1 MTGQHPDPTAAR
13 AALRVTDLHVTFPG
27 ESGPVHAVRGLSYA
41 VRPGEVLGIVGE
53 SGAGKSAAAQA
64 VLGLLPDGAEVR
76 GSVELDGREL
86 TGLDDV
92 ALSRIRGN
100 GISMVF
106 QDPLSALTPVYSV
119 GSQLVE
125 ALRVHQDLGRKAA
138 RTRAVELLGL
148 VGIPD
153 PHRRADAFPHEF
165 SGGMRQRAVIAMAI
179 ANDPKVIVADEP
191 TTALDVTIQ
200 AQVLDVL
207 RTAREVTGAA
217 VVLITHDLG
226 VVAGFADRV
235 QVMYAGRPVEAGTVD
250 AIYYRPRM
258 PYTVG
263 LLGATPRLDRPSDA
277 PLVPVHGTPP
287 PLTAL
292 PPGCPFA
299 PRCPVAVARCHETEP
314 APAPAVGTTH
324 SAACHR
330 GEEIARGALPR
341 AGIFAGVGE
350 GHAEGGVGAEG
361 AAAGAGEEAA
371 GAEPGCADRAPMG
384 ANRTPLSPQQGVT
397 QGGRARTAP
406 SGPGTPSDASSG
418 RPPDAEATLAWPG
431 PARADRAPTGA
442 NRTPPSPQPGVTQGG
457 RAGTT
462 PPAPPTPP
470 ALLEIDGLVKHFPL
484 TRGTFVKRTIGT
496 VRAVDG
502 ISLVVR
508 EGETLA
514 LVGESG
520 CGKTT
525 TLMEVMD
532 LAAGQAGTV
541 RLFGRDVRELDRAAR
556 RSLRRDL
563 QIVFQ
568 DPTAALDPRMP
579 AGDILAEPLRT
590 HRWPKDRIAAR
601 VPALLETVGLTA
613 ADAGRYPR
621 EFSGGQRQRIAVARA
636 LALEPRLLVL
646 DEPVS
651 ALDVSVQAGVLNLL
665 DELKAR
671 LGLSY
676 LLVAHDLSVVRHT
689 ADRVAVMYLG
699 RIVESGD
706 TADVFAAPA
715 HPYTRALLSAVP
727 LPDPRKERARTRVLL
742 GGDPPSPADVPSGCR
757 FRGRCPLYA
766 TLGAPEQRRCQE
778 QDPQP
783 GPVAPRDGTADRQTP
798 DRSPAP
804 PGAPRPE
811 ASRPEAP
818 RPHAPRPHAPRHEA
832 ACHYASSAPA
842 PP

>member
-1 MTGQHPDPTAAR
+1 MTGQRATAPEPAAVHP
-13 AALRVTDLHVTFPG
+13 ALQVTDLHVTFPG
-27 ESGPVHAVRGLSYA
+27 EHGPVHAVRGLSYA

-53 SGAGKSAAAQA
+53 SGSGKSAAAQA
-64 VLGLLPDGAEVR
+64 VLGLLPDGTAVR

-86 TGLDDV
+86 LGLGDA

-106 QDPLSALTPVYSV
+106 QDPLSALTPVYSI

-125 ALRVHQDLGRKAA
+125 ALRVHQDLSRKAA
-138 RTRAVELLGL
+138 RDRAVELLAL

-153 PHRRADAFPHEF
+153 PRRRADAFPHEF

-179 ANDPKVIVADEP
+179 ANDPRVIVADEP
-191 TTALDVTIQ
+191 TTALDVTVQ
-200 AQVLDVL
+200 AQILDVL

-217 VVLITHDLG
+217 IVLITHDLG

-258 PYTVG
+258 PYTIG
-263 LLGATPRLDRPSDA
+263 LLGATPRLDGPTGV
-277 PLVPVHGTPP
+277 PLTPVHGAPP
-287 PLTAL
+287 SLTAL

-299 PRCPVAVARCHETEP
+299 PRCPVAVPQCHETEP
-314 APAPAVGTTH
+314 DPAPAVPTAVTPSAAVAPATAAPGH
-324 SAACHR
+324 AAACHR
-330 GEEIARGALPR
+330 SEEIASGALPR
-341 AGIFAGVGE
+341 AEVF
-350 GHAEGGVGAEG
+350 
-361 AAAGAGEEAA
+361 AGAGGTPSGGGGSPA
-371 GAEPGCADRAPMG
+371 PPPLADRAPTR
-384 ANRTPLSPQQGVT
+384 ANRTPRTPQQGVT
-397 QGGRARTAP
+397 QGPRPGTAP
-406 SGPGTPSDASSG
+406 PAPPPTPS
-418 RPPDAEATLAWPG
+418 PPT
-431 PARADRAPTGA
+431 T
-442 NRTPPSPQPGVTQGG
+442 PSPK
-457 RAGTT
+457 
-462 PPAPPTPP
+462 PPAPPTPHP
-470 ALLEIDGLVKHFPL
+470 AILEVEDLVKHYPL
-484 TRGTFVKRTIGT
+484 TRGTFVKRTIGA

-525 TLMEVMD
+525 TLMEIMD

-541 RLFGRDVRELDRAAR
+541 RLFGRDVRDLDRAAR
-556 RSLRRDL
+556 RALRRDL

-579 AGDILAEPLRT
+579 AGDLLAEPLRT
-590 HRWPKDRIAAR
+590 HRWPRDRIAAR
-601 VPALLETVGLTA
+601 VPELLETVGLA
-613 ADAGRYPR
+613 AEDAGRYPR

-676 LLVAHDLSVVRHT
+676 LLVAHDLSVVRHS

-699 RIVESGD
+699 RIVESGA
-706 TADVFAAPA
+706 TSDVFAAPA

-727 LPDPRKERARTRVLL
+727 LPDPRKERARTRMLL
-742 GGDPPSPADVPSGCR
+742 RGDPPSPADVPSGCR

-766 TLGAPEQRRCQE
+766 TLGAPEQRRCEQ
-778 QDPQP
+778 QDPPPESVGP
-783 GPVAPRDGTADRQTP
+783 G
-798 DRSPAP
+798 
-804 PGAPRPE
+804 
-811 ASRPEAP
+811 
-818 RPHAPRPHAPRHEA
+818 HES
-832 ACHYASSAPA
+832 ACHYAGPGTAGHGPVT
-842 PP
+842 PLTGG

>member
-1 MTGQHPDPTAAR
+1 MTGQRATAPEPAAAR
-13 AALRVTDLHVTFPG
+13 PALQVTDLHVTFPG
-27 ESGPVHAVRGLSYA
+27 EHGPVHAVRGLSYA

-53 SGAGKSAAAQA
+53 SGSGKTAAAQA
-64 VLGLLPDGAEVR
+64 VLGLLPDGTAVR

-86 TGLDDV
+86 LGLGDA

-106 QDPLSALTPVYSV
+106 QDPLSALTPVYSI

-125 ALRVHQDLGRKAA
+125 ALRVHQDLSRKAA
-138 RTRAVELLGL
+138 RDRAVELLAL

-153 PHRRADAFPHEF
+153 PRRRADAFPHEF

-179 ANDPKVIVADEP
+179 ANDPRVIVADEP
-191 TTALDVTIQ
+191 TTALDVTVQ
-200 AQVLDVL
+200 AQILDVL

-217 VVLITHDLG
+217 IVLITHDLG

-250 AIYYRPRM
+250 AIYYRSRM
-258 PYTVG
+258 PYTIG
-263 LLGATPRLDRPSDA
+263 LLGAMPRLDGPRGV
-277 PLVPVHGTPP
+277 PLTPVHGAPP
-287 PLTAL
+287 SLTAL

-299 PRCPVAVARCHETEP
+299 PRCPVAVPQCHETEP
-314 APAPAVGTTH
+314 DPAPAVPTAVTPSAAVAPATAAPGH
-324 SAACHR
+324 AAACHR
-330 GEEIARGALPR
+330 GEEIASGALPR
-341 AGIFAGVGE
+341 AEIFAG
-350 GHAEGGVGAEG
+350 AGGTFSGGDGTPA
-361 AAAGAGEEAA
+361 
-371 GAEPGCADRAPMG
+371 PQPLADRAPTR
-384 ANRTPLSPQQGVT
+384 ANRTPRFPQQGVT
-397 QGGRARTAP
+397 QGPR
-406 SGPGTPSDASSG
+406 PGTA
-418 RPPDAEATLAWPG
+418 
-431 PARADRAPTGA
+431 
-442 NRTPPSPQPGVTQGG
+442 
-457 RAGTT
+457 
-462 PPAPPTPP
+462 PPAPQPAPAPPATPSPPPTPAPKLPTPPTPHP
-470 ALLEIDGLVKHFPL
+470 ALLEVEGLVKHYPL
-484 TRGTFVKRTIGT
+484 TRGTFVKRTIGA

-525 TLMEVMD
+525 TLMEIMD

-541 RLFGRDVRELDRAAR
+541 RLFGRDVRDLDRAAR
-556 RSLRRDL
+556 RALRRDL

-579 AGDILAEPLRT
+579 AGDLLAEPLRT

-601 VPALLETVGLTA
+601 VPELLETVGLVAT
-613 ADAGRYPR
+613 DAGRYPR

-676 LLVAHDLSVVRHT
+676 LLVAHDLSVVRHS

-699 RIVESGD
+699 RIVESGA
-706 TADVFAAPA
+706 TSDVFTAPA

-727 LPDPRKERARTRVLL
+727 LPDPRKERARTRILL
-742 GGDPPSPADVPSGCR
+742 RGDPPSPADVPSGCR

-766 TLGAPEQRRCQE
+766 TLGAPERRRCEQ
-778 QDPQP
+778 QDPSPEPVGP
-783 GPVAPRDGTADRQTP
+783 G
-798 DRSPAP
+798 
-804 PGAPRPE
+804 
-811 ASRPEAP
+811 
-818 RPHAPRPHAPRHEA
+818 HES
-832 ACHYASSAPA
+832 ACHYAGPGHAGHGQAGPGA
-842 PP
+842 AGHGPVTPPTGG